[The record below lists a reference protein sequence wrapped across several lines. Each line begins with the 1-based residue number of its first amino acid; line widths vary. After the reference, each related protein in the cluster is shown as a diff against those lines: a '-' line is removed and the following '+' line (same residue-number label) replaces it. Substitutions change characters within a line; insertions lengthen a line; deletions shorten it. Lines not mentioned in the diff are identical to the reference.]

1 MFPKTVE
8 ITAIRS
14 ISWSI
19 PLGGPAQGL
28 PMSTTGNSETACRH
42 HRFPWMEEK
51 LVDLWPM
58 LKLPLVKLCYSKKKN
73 IRRRWVHC
81 LRSSGAS
88 HSTVSF
94 HGMGWHPI
102 DVHFSSFFTLLKDG
116 HWFTQ
121 QPPSVWTRT
130 WKSPERRNSAAPGRN
145 ARRKG
150 PANIAA
156 PSVSERAGET
166 AAFSSGEKAGFFGAK
181 ADGTEIFFFWKDAA
195 WNTL

>member
-1 MFPKTVE
+1 MFPKTLE
-8 ITAIRS
+8 ITAIRT

-94 HGMGWHPI
+94 YGMGWHPI
-102 DVHFSSFFTLLKDG
+102 DVHFSVFHTAKGWSLVYSTTPQCLDEDLEVSREEKLCCA
-116 HWFTQ
+116 W
-121 QPPSVWTRT
+121 
-130 WKSPERRNSAAPGRN
+130 PERSE
-145 ARRKG
+145 KG
-150 PANIAA
+150 PCKHCGA
-156 PSVSERAGET
+156 ECLGE
-166 AAFSSGEKAGFFGAK
+166 SWWDRS
-181 ADGTEIFFFWKDAA
+181 IFFWRKSWIFRC
-195 WNTL
+195 